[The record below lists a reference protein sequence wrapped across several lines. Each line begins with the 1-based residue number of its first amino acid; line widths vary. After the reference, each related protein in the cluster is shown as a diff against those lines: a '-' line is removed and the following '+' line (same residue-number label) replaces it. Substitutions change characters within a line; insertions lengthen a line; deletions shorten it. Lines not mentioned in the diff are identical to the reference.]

1 MATSK
6 MRGFTLMEMM
16 ITMSVFMTV
25 AGLFYIGAQPVL
37 KEARVSQAYNLTLAA
52 MRQARDAA
60 VAQRQVYFVTFTNNT
75 APNTVTI
82 TQASTGNVVTTFSL
96 PSDVFYQVLPQ
107 FPTSQVAFPM
117 TPDAFGQGAT
127 PIDFD
132 QGIPAGVKNVV
143 YFQPDGSAQDVNG
156 NLNNGVIYVART
168 GDYYSARALTVW
180 CATGRLRGWRMDTQG
195 ATYYWRYQ

>member
-1 MATSK
+1 MATYK

-25 AGLFYIGAQPVL
+25 AGLFYIGAQPVI
-37 KEARVSQAYNLTLAA
+37 KEARVGEGYNMTLGA

-60 VAQRQVYFVTFTNNT
+60 VAQRRAYFVTFTNNT

-82 TQASTGNVVTTFSL
+82 TQASTGNVMNTYSL

-107 FPTSQVAFPM
+107 FPKSQVAFPM
-117 TPDAFGQGAT
+117 TPDAFGAGAT

-132 QGIPAGVKNVV
+132 QGIVGGAKNVV

-156 NLNNGVIYVART
+156 NLNNGVVYVART

-180 CATGRLRGWRMDTQG
+180 GATGRLRGWRMDQQG
-195 ATYYWRYQ
+195 GTYYWRYQ